1 MREMESH
8 WSRPAR
14 AARRHRWCLLVGSL
28 GLVGT
33 LWILS
38 LWLSSYD
45 GPEGIDLR
53 SYVDRPS
60 PSMPGARMATEELCD
75 HALPCIQAV
84 DSDMLTMRRF
94 GTGWEVSAAA
104 AALGGDTRLAGW
116 IVVDV
121 KDPGFDQDPRAE
133 FASVLYRQH
142 VGAGSC

>member
-1 MREMESH
+1 MREMEFH
-8 WSRPAR
+8 WSRTAR

-28 GLVGT
+28 GLVGS
-33 LWILS
+33 LWFLF

-45 GPEGIDLR
+45 GRKGIDPR

-75 HALPCIQAV
+75 QALPCIQAV
-84 DSDMLTMRRF
+84 DSDTLTMRRF
-94 GTGWEVSAAA
+94 ETGWEASAAA

-116 IVVDV
+116 IVVDF
-121 KDPGFDQDPRAE
+121 KDPGLDQDQRAE
-133 FASVLYRQH
+133 FASVLYCQH